1 MEVARALTHSKKLTT
16 YLSHLS
22 HSALEKVLLDKGII
36 DDKCKR
42 FKNHYLVT
50 PNEIMDPDNIHQWLL
65 TPLGEK
71 LIGSFVIDDITTT
84 HQSILKSPKVEQ
96 TDIRFFLK

>member
-1 MEVARALTHSKKLTT
+1 MINARGLME
-16 YLSHLS
+16 Y
-22 HSALEKVLLDKGII
+22 
-36 DDKCKR
+36 
-42 FKNHYLVT
+42 KNHYLVT
-50 PNEIMDPDNIHQWLL
+50 PNEIMDPDNIHRWLL